1 MSDDMITNGP
11 ADPGATRRKLLTGMG
26 VAAGGG
32 LLAMAGSRPAQ
43 AAVEEGTYFS
53 FGPER
58 IYDSRASDGRIIGG
72 QTRLLEEFG
81 ESDFL
86 TFAINLT
93 VTSTSGSGY
102 LAVYSA
108 QLPVRPNPFSSIN
121 WQGAGKTVAN
131 FNLVDG
137 SEDGLKVYCSG
148 GSSNRT
154 HFIID
159 VVGLL
164 VTPEEEPVVVQ
175 AWKKRAMQRKQSR

>member
-1 MSDDMITNGP
+1 MED
-11 ADPGATRRKLLTGMG
+11 
-26 VAAGGG
+26 
-32 LLAMAGSRPAQ
+32 
-43 AAVEEGTYFS
+43 
-53 FGPER
+53 
-58 IYDSRASDGRIIGG
+58 
-72 QTRLLEEFG
+72 FG
-81 ESDFL
+81 ESDSL

-108 QLPVRPNPFSSIN
+108 DLPERPNPFSSIN

-137 SEDGLKVYCSG
+137 SETGLNVYCSG

-164 VTPEEEPVVVQ
+164 VTPAEPPAVVQ
-175 AWKKRAMQRKQSR
+175 AWKNRATQRKQTR